1 MLPQQGLAAA
11 GQSNSAKP
19 GYSRYCRKKN
29 SQFGA
34 TMAAWLV
41 ITARSVTTNTGH
53 LLRHNGMARFVS
65 REVAGLDCGDGQ
77 IGKTGWCGTS
87 GDADGMG

>member
-1 MLPQQGLAAA
+1 
-11 GQSNSAKP
+11 
-19 GYSRYCRKKN
+19 
-29 SQFGA
+29 
-34 TMAAWLV
+34 MAAWLV

-53 LLRHNGMARFVS
+53 RLRHNGMARLVS